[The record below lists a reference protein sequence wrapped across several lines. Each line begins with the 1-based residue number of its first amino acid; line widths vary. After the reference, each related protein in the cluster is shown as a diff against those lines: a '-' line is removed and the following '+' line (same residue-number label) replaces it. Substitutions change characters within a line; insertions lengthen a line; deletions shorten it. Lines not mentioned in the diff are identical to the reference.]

1 MSLSSPQSVQGR
13 TQVREAI
20 ADAAA
25 RTGVDFG
32 FLYSQAQIESS
43 LDPDAK
49 APTSSAAGLFQ
60 FTRQTWLSTLKEH
73 GPEHGLAWAAD
84 AISRAPDGRYTIADP
99 ALRSSVM
106 DLRYDAA
113 ASSAM
118 AAEFARDNQS
128 FLQSELGRALEPVDL
143 YLAHF
148 LGPAGAAEFLSA
160 HDADP
165 EGLAA
170 SAFPAAA
177 SANRSIFYDASG
189 RARSY
194 AEVRTRFADRMAGPD
209 SAPPP
214 MSTASYVKSRA
225 AQAVFGSSRASDAG
239 QAMRSFEAMPG
250 QLSLRFAAAAYRRL
264 EALGPGGRN

>member
-1 MSLSSPQSVQGR
+1 MSVSTPQSVQGR
-13 TQVREAI
+13 AQVREAI
-20 ADAAA
+20 AGAAA

-32 FLYSQAQIESS
+32 FLFSQAQIESS

-60 FTRQTWLSTLKEH
+60 FTRQTWLSTLKQH
-73 GPEHGLAWAAD
+73 GPEHGLSWAAD
-84 AISRAPDGRYTIADP
+84 AITRTTDGRYTIADP

-106 DLRYDAA
+106 DLRFDAT

-148 LGPAGAAEFLSA
+148 LGPAGAAEFLAA
-160 HDADP
+160 HDSDP

-170 SAFPAAA
+170 TAFPAAA
-177 SANRSIFYDASG
+177 SANRSIFYDPSG

-194 AEVRTRFADRMAGPD
+194 AEVRSRFADRMAGAA
-209 SAPPP
+209 SGPPP
-214 MSTASYVKSRA
+214 VLTASYVRSRA
-225 AQAVFGSSRASDAG
+225 TQAASGSSQDAGSG

-250 QLSLRFAAAAYRRL
+250 RLSLGFAAAAYRRL
-264 EALGPGGRN
+264 EALGPGGRS